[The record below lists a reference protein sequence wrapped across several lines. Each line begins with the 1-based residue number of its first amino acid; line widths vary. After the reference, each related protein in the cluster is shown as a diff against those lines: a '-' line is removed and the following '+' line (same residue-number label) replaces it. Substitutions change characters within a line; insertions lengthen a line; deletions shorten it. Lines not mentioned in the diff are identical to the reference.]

1 MTCPPLAVMMRL
13 SRSDRNDAVAAGIRA
28 TPGGTGAIQTAM
40 DTLDIAFAEV
50 RRYLESLTTRPV
62 ASRGTPAMMRAPLP
76 AHFPDHGMSS
86 TAVVRAIAAAAE
98 PGLTANAGGRFF
110 AWVKGGALP
119 AALATDI
126 MCSGWDQNAVLAST
140 SPAAAVLEELAGQ
153 FLLEALRLPAD
164 ASYAFVTGCQMA
176 HATALAAAR
185 HAVLARAGWD
195 VERRGLVGAPAI
207 RVLANAHRHS
217 SVDRALRLLGLGTD
231 CIVPLGGG
239 APGRVG
245 AAALSAALADAAGA
259 PTILVL
265 NAGDL
270 NIGACDDFAALC
282 PIAQAAGA
290 WVHVDGAFGLWA
302 NASPR
307 LAPQVAGVELAD
319 SWATD
324 GHKWLNTP
332 YDCGMAITRDPAAH
346 AAAMRM
352 TAVYLTSGGD
362 VRDPMDFTPE
372 WSRRAR
378 ALPALAALM
387 ELGRD
392 GLAALI
398 ERCCDHAAAIHDG
411 IAALPGAT
419 GIARPTLNQGL
430 IRFDAADGGN
440 ISDDVIA
447 AINAS
452 GEAFMSGGVWA
463 GERVMRISVCGWNTS
478 ADDVARTV
486 AAAKKALE
494 ALR

>member
-1 MTCPPLAVMMRL
+1 
-13 SRSDRNDAVAAGIRA
+13 
-28 TPGGTGAIQTAM
+28 M
-40 DTLDIAFAEV
+40 DTLDIAFAEA
-50 RRYLESLTTRPV
+50 RRFLDSLDTRPV
-62 ASRGTPAMMRAPLP
+62 ASRGTPAEMLAPLP
-76 AHFPDHGMSS
+76 EHFPEHGI
-86 TAVVRAIAAAAE
+86 AANDVVRAIAAAAE
-98 PGLTANAGGRFF
+98 PGLTGNAGGRFF

-126 MCSGWDQNAVLAST
+126 MCSAWDQNAVLAST
-140 SPAAAVLEELAGQ
+140 SPAGAVLEELAGQ

-176 HATALAAAR
+176 HTTALAAAR
-185 HAVLARAGWD
+185 HAVLGRKGWD
-195 VERRGLVGAPAI
+195 VEARGLQGAPII
-207 RVLANAHRHS
+207 RVLANAHHHS
-217 SVDRALRLLGLGTD
+217 SVTRALRLLGLGSE
-231 CIVPLGGG
+231 CIVPLSGDQ
-239 APGRVG
+239 PGKVSADVFR
-245 AAALSAALADAAGA
+245 AALAETPDA
-259 PTILVL
+259 PTIVVL

-270 NIGACDDFAALC
+270 NIGACDDFEALC

-307 LAPQVAGVELAD
+307 LAPLVTGVELAD

-332 YDCGMAITRDPAAH
+332 YDCGMAITRDPKAH
-346 AAAMRM
+346 SAAMRM
-352 TAVYLTSGGD
+352 TAAYLTSGGD

-392 GLAALI
+392 GLAAMI
-398 ERCCDHAAAIHDG
+398 ERCCDHAAAIYDG
-411 IAALPGAT
+411 IVQLPGAT
-419 GIARPTLNQGL
+419 GIARPTMNQGL
-430 IRFDAADGGN
+430 IRFDASNGTN
-440 ISDDVIA
+440 ISDAVIA

-452 GEAFMSGGVWA
+452 GEAFLSGGSWD

-478 ADDVARTV
+478 ANDVARTV
-486 AAAKKALE
+486 TAAGE
-494 ALR
+494 ALTKLRVA

>member
-1 MTCPPLAVMMRL
+1 
-13 SRSDRNDAVAAGIRA
+13 
-28 TPGGTGAIQTAM
+28 M
-40 DTLDIAFAEV
+40 DTLDIAFAEA
-50 RRYLESLTTRPV
+50 RRYLASLDTRPV
-62 ASRGTPAMMRAPLP
+62 ASRGTAEEIRSHLP
-76 AHFPDHGMSS
+76 AAFPESGML
-86 TAVVRAIAAAAE
+86 ANEVVRAIAAAAE

-126 MCSGWDQNAVLAST
+126 MCSAWDQNAVLAST
-140 SPAAAVLEELAGQ
+140 SPAGAVLEEVAGRY
-153 FLLEALRLPAD
+153 LLNALGLPAD

-185 HAVLARAGWD
+185 HAVLGRKGWD
-195 VERRGLVGAPAI
+195 VEAKGLQGAPFI
-207 RVLANAHRHS
+207 RVLANAHHHS
-217 SVDRALRLLGLGTD
+217 SVTRALRLLGLGSE
-231 CIVPLGGG
+231 CVVPLGGDR
-239 APGRVG
+239 PGRVG
-245 AAALSAALADAAGA
+245 PETLRMALAEAPDA
-259 PTILVL
+259 PTILIL

-270 NIGACDDFAALC
+270 NIGECDDFATLC

-307 LAPQVAGVELAD
+307 LAPLVAGVEQAD

-332 YDCGMAITRDPAAH
+332 YDCGMAITRHPAAH
-346 AAAMRM
+346 RAAMRM
-352 TAVYLTSGGD
+352 TAAYLTTGGP

-392 GLAALI
+392 GLAAMI
-398 ERCCDHAAAIHDG
+398 ERCCDHAGAIYDG
-411 IAALPGAT
+411 ITDIEGAV
-419 GIARPTLNQGL
+419 GIARPTMNQGL
-430 IRFDAADGGN
+430 IRFDAKDGAN
-440 ISDDVIA
+440 ISDAVISQ
-447 AINAS
+447 INAS
-452 GEAFMSGGVWA
+452 GEAFLSGGSWNA
-463 GERVMRISVCGWNTS
+463 ERVMRISVCGWNTT

-486 AAAKKALE
+486 AAAGKALSSI
-494 ALR
+494 R